1 MAEDA
6 GGDEETAGVWPG
18 YDLVLTPPPRDDNA
32 ATLTLRR
39 SHNTSLTYTPHI
51 EAQHKG
57 HRNQISKTLTVNG
70 NLLKLLLPKVN
81 INMAIK
87 GKYLSVIPS
96 YPAGVVKYESVRE
109 GEGVV
114 EQYVEGEVLPDQ
126 LVDTA
131 SPFEE

>member
-1 MAEDA
+1 MK
-6 GGDEETAGVWPG
+6 
-18 YDLVLTPPPRDDNA
+18 
-32 ATLTLRR
+32 
-39 SHNTSLTYTPHI
+39 I
-51 EAQHKG
+51 
-57 HRNQISKTLTVNG
+57 
-70 NLLKLLLPKVN
+70 
-81 INMAIK
+81 
-87 GKYLSVIPS
+87 SVILS